1 MASEN
6 FLYACLLYVCYSMH
20 AFLCVLFYVCYSM
33 HAFLCVL
40 FYACYSMCAILCV
53 LFYACYYERYHN
65 IVTMITTARMR
76 ILITHNIWLVP
87 STFSHTLVLYPSSI
101 PHASLAVTIVHDQIL
116 EYHHRNDSCSY
127 DEIYKYLSY
136 F

>member
-1 MASEN
+1 MTSEN
-6 FLYACLLYVCYSMH
+6 FLYACYSMC
-20 AFLCVLFYVCYSM
+20 AILCM
-33 HAFLCVL
+33 L

-53 LFYACYYERYHN
+53 LFYACYSMRAILCVLFYVCYYERYHN
-65 IVTMITTARMR
+65 IVTMIITVHMR

-87 STFSHTLVLYPSSI
+87 STFLHTPVLYPSSI
-101 PHASLAVTIVHDQIL
+101 PRASHAATIVHDQIQ